1 MELQSHSSQLAVTQ
15 AQPEAHGPVFFL
27 ALKMDADGYAIQ
39 GRRRGGTNREPV
51 RDRGRDSFQR
61 EVPRY
66 AGTSQKY
73 DRAHAQRYGREEG
86 LGPDG
91 KHNHGSYQF
100 PRGTDRQ
107 KLHSQYSASTNGR
120 DAARG
125 AYQKGLGA
133 AQEEYENMDEEEQE
147 YYTQNTGGLAPHQHE
162 RLDPRAKEYRDKS
175 YR

>member
-1 MELQSHSSQLAVTQ
+1 
-15 AQPEAHGPVFFL
+15 
-27 ALKMDADGYAIQ
+27 MDADGYAIQ

-51 RDRGRDSFQR
+51 RDRDQESFLR

-66 AGTSQKY
+66 AGTSENY

-107 KLHSQYSASTNGR
+107 KLHSQYSASTKGR

-133 AQEEYENMDEEEQE
+133 AQDGAEKTFNERILTATIACRTNKTITDYADNAYGEYEYARDQQ
-147 YYTQNTGGLAPHQHE
+147 THHE
-162 RLDPRAKEYRDKS
+162 RYRS
-175 YR
+175 YSNVDERRDQWGRPVSHR